1 MILRFFCVLFVPIAV
16 MLAQNTAQDP
26 SAIIRRSL
34 ERDRL
39 NTARAK
45 DYTYTQRAEKRDLD
59 SKGKVKNTESDTFDV
74 IMIGERPYSRKIAHN
89 DRPLPEKEAARAQ
102 QEFDKELKKRQQ
114 ENPEQRQKRMAEE
127 EKRRA
132 EGRAFLSEIP
142 DAFQLTLVGTDSVD
156 GHAAWIIDAQPR
168 PGYKGKA
175 RRWEL
180 LTKFKGRI
188 WVDQQEYQ
196 WVRVEAETIAP
207 VSFGWVLARL
217 DPGAKLTFRQARINS
232 EVWLP
237 VHALTHVDARLGL
250 VKKMR
255 ADVELTWK
263 DYRKFQTDSRVLP
276 AGEAVSEAP
285 PQR

>member
-1 MILRFFCVLFVPIAV
+1 MKLRFFCVFFVPMVV
-16 MLAQNTAQDP
+16 MPAQSADP
-26 SAIIRRSL
+26 DPTVILRRSL

-39 NTARAK
+39 NTVRAK
-45 DYTYTQRAEKRDLD
+45 DYTYTQRAERRDLD
-59 SKGKVKNTESDTFDV
+59 SKGKVKNIESDTFDV

-89 DRPLPEKEAARAQ
+89 DKPLSDKDAAKAQ
-102 QEFDKELKKRQQ
+102 QEFDRELRKRQQ
-114 ENPEQRQKRMAEE
+114 ENPEQRRKRLAEE
-127 EKRRA
+127 EKKRE

-142 DAFQLTLVGTDSVD
+142 DAFQLKLVGTDSVD

-175 RRWEL
+175 KRWEL

-217 DPGAKLTFRQARINS
+217 DPGAKLTFRQARVNS

-237 VHALTHVDARLGL
+237 VHAVTHVDARLGL
-250 VKKMR
+250 IKKLR
-255 ADVELTWK
+255 ADVEVTWK
-263 DYRKFQTDSRVLP
+263 DYRKFQTDSRLVP
-276 AGEAVSEAP
+276 AGETVNEAP